1 MFFSCFLLFSIFL
14 SSGSDLE
21 IAGKYVETGRAYSED
36 NDAAGEVRIL
46 TRFLEEALYS
56 GNSTHALNLI
66 LQLEQFPLKP
76 CYFDFWYA
84 RLSWSC
90 GLPEYACS
98 ALDSIH
104 GDPWLENRANGLSA
118 QLRGN
123 GSRAV
128 EMFELSLDNAKSS
141 NERFYSALDLSFAL
155 IQTGKFEDAESV
167 AFFLSSNFPG
177 EGLPVISLAL
187 NFKEQNRFVD
197 AMSIL
202 QSLSTGDGYTS
213 IVKYFAATLLE
224 DLE

>member
-1 MFFSCFLLFSIFL
+1 MLVSYFLLFSLFL

-21 IAGKYVETGRAYSED
+21 ITGKFVEAGRAYYED

-46 TRFLEEALYS
+46 TEFLEEALYS
-56 GNSTHALNLI
+56 GNSMHALNLI
-66 LQLEQFPLKP
+66 LQLEQFPVEP

-84 RLSWSC
+84 RLSWNC
-90 GLPEYACS
+90 GLPVYACT

-104 GDPWLENRANGLSA
+104 GNPWLENRANGLAA

-128 EMFELSLDNAKSS
+128 ELFGLSLDYAESS
-141 NERFYSALDLSFAL
+141 SEQFYSALDLSFAL
-155 IQTGKFEDAESV
+155 MQTGRFEEAERV
-167 AFFLSSNFPG
+167 ALFLSSNFPG
-177 EGLPVISLAL
+177 EGLPLISLAL
-187 NFKEQNRFVD
+187 NFQEQNRFVD

-202 QSLSTGDGYTS
+202 QSLYTGDGYTS
-213 IVKYFAATLLE
+213 IAKYFAATLLE